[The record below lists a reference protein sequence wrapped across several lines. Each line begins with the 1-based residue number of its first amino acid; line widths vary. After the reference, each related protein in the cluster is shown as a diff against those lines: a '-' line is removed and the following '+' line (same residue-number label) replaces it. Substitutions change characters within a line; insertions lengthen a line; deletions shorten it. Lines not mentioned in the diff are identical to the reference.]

1 MSCFNL
7 KSVVNVVVSC
17 KHWLLQ
23 LQFCLNFYLLPQIFV
38 LYFLVY
44 WYHYTF
50 LSCIYSVDLIYVNFY
65 FNLNIS
71 QIISFLCC
79 FSLTLYLPPP
89 KKLST
94 LTLCSI
100 VVMSLDTLC
109 FLPVIVLTVFHMSLV
124 CKGRTTNEQVGPQQ
138 RRLKKRRETVR
149 LSCTKQ
155 MGSARSSMRTTH
167 PFHCPPETL
176 IYFDL
181 TVNLVGGANVAC
193 FVSLLVH
200 IAIHTSL

>member
-1 MSCFNL
+1 
-7 KSVVNVVVSC
+7 
-17 KHWLLQ
+17 
-23 LQFCLNFYLLPQIFV
+23 
-38 LYFLVY
+38 
-44 WYHYTF
+44 
-50 LSCIYSVDLIYVNFY
+50 
-65 FNLNIS
+65 
-71 QIISFLCC
+71 
-79 FSLTLYLPPP
+79 
-89 KKLST
+89 
-94 LTLCSI
+94 
-100 VVMSLDTLC
+100 MSLDTLC

-138 RRLKKRRETVR
+138 RRLMKRRETVR

-181 TVNLVGGANVAC
+181 TVNLVGGANVVC